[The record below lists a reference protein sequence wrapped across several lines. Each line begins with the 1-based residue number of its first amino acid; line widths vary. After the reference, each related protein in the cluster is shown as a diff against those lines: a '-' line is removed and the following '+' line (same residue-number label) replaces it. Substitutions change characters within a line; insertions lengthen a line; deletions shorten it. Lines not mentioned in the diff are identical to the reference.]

1 VQVEHIKKMT
11 QSLMSLPTLPTVV
24 AQLFE
29 LGDDEKSQRALE
41 QIISSDPVLA
51 ARILKMVNTRG
62 NSVTGIHSAISK
74 LGFEHAKDIC
84 MEVSMSRVFELK
96 DSKVNLQKFWDHCS
110 AVGIVARLI
119 AQEYK
124 PDLAEDARTAGLLHD
139 IGKFIFMLSNSSE
152 FEKAIAMSK
161 SRSCELYLAEKELFS
176 MDHCQIGALFVEN
189 WQLPRPISEVI
200 RYHHDLAKAEIN
212 KPLVALVSFAD
223 IICRFLYPEG
233 DSGNYAQP
241 AFTAELEGELSKWK
255 INLEPNALERI
266 MRKCISELD
275 KRDLT

>member
-1 VQVEHIKKMT
+1 
-11 QSLMSLPTLPTVV
+11 MSLPTLPTVV

-29 LGDDEKSQRALE
+29 LGDDEKSQKDLE
-41 QIISSDPVLA
+41 RIISDDPILA
-51 ARILKMVNTRG
+51 TRVLKMVNARG
-62 NSVTGIHSAISK
+62 ESVTGVHSAIKK

-96 DSKVNLQKFWDHCS
+96 DSKVNLQKFWDHCGT
-110 AVGIVARLI
+110 VGIIARLI

-124 PDLAEDARTAGLLHD
+124 PDLTEEARTAGLLHD
-139 IGKFIFMLSNSSE
+139 IGKFILMLYNSGE
-152 FEKAIAMSK
+152 FEKAIALSK
-161 SRSCELYLAEKELFS
+161 SRSCELYLTEKEIFG
-176 MDHCQIGALFVEN
+176 MDHSQIGALFVEN
-189 WQLPRPISEVI
+189 WQLPRSISEVI

-241 AFTAELEGELSKWK
+241 AFTIELEDELGKWNINLKPSALEHLMRKCSDELSKR
-255 INLEPNALERI
+255 NL
-266 MRKCISELD
+266 
-275 KRDLT
+275 TQYG